1 MTDKDLKILA
11 NWIAAGSALG
21 GGSMLAAKLL
31 HYLNES
37 DPEKEKE
44 EDDDTLYVYK
54 KAEANTGQSD
64 GTLGI
69 ALGIPGSVAA
79 ALGSAWLINK
89 LYTDLRKKEAQ
100 RELDEAQRAVIS
112 ASGMVPVDDM
122 LQKSASNDKGSL
134 NVSNYAMGKGTVLAL
149 PLLIALTTGIVSNA
163 LLESQF
169 PLEKKKP
176 SAPRRIELIDNE
188 TAKKLVAQ
196 REKLASAVDD
206 DAKELLVRML
216 HLSKCASSDIG
227 NLVASIASQ
236 GATAFEK
243 TASAAGFFGAL
254 DCAKGAAANAD
265 YSDLAAHM
273 AVAYV
278 TKNAAYSPAIALT
291 AALDYAE
298 LYPATFNA
306 CQKLPL
312 NTKLGLCKIASL
324 LGAGIRRSI
333 SEELNL
339 TADTEETLVK
349 KAASLLLPSAVT
361 VVYDKLQELKDMREA
376 AKKEN
381 MSEEE
386 KEAIKTKITATS
398 SEIQQMLSQID
409 ENTLKKMLQPS

>member
-1 MTDKDLKILA
+1 MTGKDLKILA

-54 KAEANTGQSD
+54 KAEADDGQSD

-122 LQKSASNDKGSL
+122 LKKSASGEGPL
-134 NVSNYAMGKGTVLAL
+134 HVSNYAMGKGSVLAL

-349 KAASLLLPSAVT
+349 KATSLLLPSAVT

-381 MSEEE
+381 LSEEE
-386 KEAIKTKITATS
+386 KESIKTKITATS